1 MEVSSHGI
9 HQQRVSGLQL
19 EVAAF
24 LNLSRDHLDY
34 HDGMEEYYRE
44 KRKIF
49 NGENGSMP
57 KLAVING
64 DCPYGLR
71 LAESLPPQV
80 RVLKFGLGPDNEFK
94 ARNLAVHDQGT
105 EFLLE
110 SPCGSHMVTSPML
123 GRYNVM
129 NLLASLAIL

>member
-1 MEVSSHGI
+1 MLVAGCSEAVMEVSSHGI

-57 KLAVING
+57 KIAVING

-94 ARNLAVHDQGT
+94 ARNLAVHDQDGISFGKSMWFAHGYKPYAGT
-105 EFLLE
+105 
-110 SPCGSHMVTSPML
+110 
-123 GRYNVM
+123 
-129 NLLASLAIL
+129 I

>member
-9 HQQRVSGLQL
+9 HQQRVSGLEL

-34 HDGMEEYYRE
+34 HDGMEDYFRE

-49 NGENGSMP
+49 NGENGSLP
-57 KLAVING
+57 KIAVING

-71 LAESLPPQV
+71 LIESLPPQV
-80 RVLKFGLGPDNEFK
+80 RVLKFGLERKTNLRQKIWSLMKRELNFYWK
-94 ARNLAVHDQGT
+94 AQMDL
-105 EFLLE
+105 
-110 SPCGSHMVTSPML
+110 MW
-123 GRYNVM
+123 
-129 NLLASLAIL
+129 